1 MRHRL
6 DSTSLTNSPEMTS
19 CHQVEPIALMRGKL
33 IGGKIAVTAAIS
45 HRISSRAMN
54 ATPSQ
59 REFQSA
65 RDLAR
70 AFSAEVATTK
80 GGSLGVR
87 SGFIRME
94 SNTDL
99 SSPRRRG

>member
-1 MRHRL
+1 MK
-6 DSTSLTNSPEMTS
+6 P
-19 CHQVEPIALMRGKL
+19 
-33 IGGKIAVTAAIS
+33 
-45 HRISSRAMN
+45 
-54 ATPSQ
+54 TPSQ
-59 REFQSA
+59 REFQSV

-99 SSPRRRG
+99 SSPRRRGPSNHRAIGVYWMPAFVGMTAEDGMGDVGHASAELFRPSSANNCANRRER